1 MSEKTKLST
10 INTNIK
16 EAQELIKTVDRNLYE
31 LVEDEVINW
40 QQYHINDRNLLKS
53 YSLLIDTQN
62 ILDTIINGGS
72 KVEPK

>member
-62 ILDTIINGGS
+62 ILETIINGDL
-72 KVEPK
+72 KDEPK

>member
-1 MSEKTKLST
+1 MIEKTKLST

-62 ILDTIINGGS
+62 ILETIINGGS
-72 KVEPK
+72 KVEQQ

>member
-1 MSEKTKLST
+1 MSEKAKLST

-16 EAQELIKTVDRNLYE
+16 EAQELIKIVDRNLYE

-62 ILDTIINGGS
+62 ILETIINGDL
-72 KVEPK
+72 KDEPK